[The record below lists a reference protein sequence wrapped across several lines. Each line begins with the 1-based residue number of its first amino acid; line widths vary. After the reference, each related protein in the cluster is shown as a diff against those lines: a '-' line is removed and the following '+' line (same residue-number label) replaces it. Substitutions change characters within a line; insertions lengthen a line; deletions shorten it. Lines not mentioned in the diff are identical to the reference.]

1 MRISGLVIIILLSAV
16 VSCKKESKP
25 QGILSQ
31 PQMVNWM
38 IEVYLAEARVKL
50 LSLPVDS
57 AYKIFRPYQDSL
69 MRQRGLQD
77 SVLRKSYQY
86 YLQNTVELEAI
97 YDTVIDSL
105 SLREQRLR
113 QAPAPTILPNDIPK

>member
-1 MRISGLVIIILLSAV
+1 LSTV

-25 QGILSQ
+25 QGILSHA
-31 PQMVNWM
+31 QMVDWM
-38 IEVYLAEARVKL
+38 IAVYLAEARVQL
-50 LSLPVDS
+50 LSLPIDS

-69 MRQRGLQD
+69 MRQKSLQD

-86 YLQNTVELEAI
+86 YLRNSVELEAI

-105 SLREQRLR
+105 SLREQLLR
-113 QAPAPTILPNDIPK
+113 QTPAPTIETK

>member
-1 MRISGLVIIILLSAV
+1 MRIPGLVIILLLSTV

-25 QGILSQ
+25 QGILSHS
-31 PQMVNWM
+31 QMVDWM
-38 IEVYLAEARVKL
+38 IEVYLAEARVQL

-69 MRQRGLQD
+69 MTQRGLQD

-86 YLQNTVELEAI
+86 YLRNSVELEAI

-105 SLREQRLR
+105 SLREQRSR
-113 QAPAPTILPNDIPK
+113 QAPGPATETK